1 MKSQWVIVCGLLLAL
16 LTAIVA
22 VFNVTSVPLDYI
34 FGEVQVSLIIIMSAC
49 ILIGGFIVT
58 LFGTYRPYKL
68 QKEKENFESLN
79 TELTAE
85 NADLKEKL
93 AETKSAY
100 SMLKKEEEIRH
111 ETETIH
117 TPQTESDKV
126 DKE

>member
-22 VFNVTSVPLDYI
+22 VFNVTSVPLNYI
-34 FGEVQVSLIIIMSAC
+34 FGEIQVSLIVIMSAC

-68 QKEKENFESLN
+68 QKENGNLESVN
-79 TELTAE
+79 TKLTAE
-85 NADLKEKL
+85 NSDLKEKL
-93 AETKSAY
+93 AETKTAY
-100 SMLKKEEEIRH
+100 SMLKKEKENRD
-111 ETETIH
+111 ETETMD
-117 TPQTESDKV
+117 TPQPENDKV

>member
-22 VFNVTSVPLDYI
+22 VFNVTTVPLNYI

-68 QKEKENFESLN
+68 QKEKENFEALN
-79 TELTAE
+79 TKLNAE
-85 NADLKEKL
+85 NVDLKEKL

-111 ETETIH
+111 ETEAIH
-117 TPQTESDKV
+117 TPQPEIDKV